1 MRALDAQQAR
11 KGGKKTAGDK
21 VRDAVEKAKD
31 REE

>member
-11 KGGKKTAGDK
+11 KGGKKKAGDK
-21 VRDAVEKAKD
+21 IRDAVEKAKD